1 MNAVWTRTPLK
12 PQEIAD
18 VTAFIKEA
26 AVTQRPLNSIGQL
39 ALLAVVGV
47 VILAIII
54 ATYWRRRLLSVR
66 IAMVTNA
73 NGGVGQSMDF
83 TRRLARRP

>member
-1 MNAVWTRTPLK
+1 MNAVWSKEPLT

-18 VTAFIKEA
+18 VSAFIKEA
-26 AVTQRPLNSIGQL
+26 AVTERPLNSIGQL
-39 ALLAVVGV
+39 ALLAVLGL

-54 ATYWRRRLLSVR
+54 ASYWRRRLLSVR

-83 TRRLARRP
+83 TRRLARRS